1 MAAPIILISN
11 QRLKPGQFEAYKARY
26 AGAVQRFLAG
36 RPGTLAHAA
45 YLGEDQVVS
54 VVIAFA
60 DAEAMEVHMLGLG
73 SSPQKAQES
82 MDFVSVQIY
91 GAPTTVTIQAI
102 RGIVGEGVPLTIRPQ
117 VIDGYIRSAPLA
129 G

>member
-1 MAAPIILISN
+1 MAAPLILISN
-11 QRLKPGQFEAYKARY
+11 QRLKPGQFEAYKTRY
-26 AGAVQRFLAG
+26 AAAVQRFLAG

-54 VVIAFA
+54 VVMAFA
-60 DAEAMEVHMLGLG
+60 DAEAMEVHILGLG
-73 SSPQKAQES
+73 TSPQKAQET

-91 GAPTTVTIQAI
+91 GAPSSATIHAI
-102 RGIVGEGVPLTIRPQ
+102 HGIVGEGVPLTIRPE

-129 G
+129 R

>member
-1 MAAPIILISN
+1 MTAPIVLISN
-11 QRLKPGQFEAYKARY
+11 QRLKPGQFEVYKTRH

-54 VVIAFA
+54 VVMAFA

-82 MDFVSVQIY
+82 MDFVSVEIY
-91 GAPTTVTIQAI
+91 GAPSAATIQAI
-102 RGIVGEGVPLTIRPQ
+102 RGILGEGVPVTIRSR
-117 VIDGYIRSAPLA
+117 VIDGYIRTAAAPE
-129 G
+129 

>member
-1 MAAPIILISN
+1 MTAPLILISN
-11 QRLKPGQFEAYKARY
+11 QRLKPGQFEPYKTRY
-26 AGAVQRFLAG
+26 AGAVQRFIAG

-54 VVIAFA
+54 VVMVFA

-82 MDFVSVQIY
+82 MDFVSVEIY
-91 GAPTTVTIQAI
+91 GAPTTATTRAI
-102 RGIVGEGVPLTIRPQ
+102 RGILGEGVPLTIRSQ
-117 VIDGYIRSAPLA
+117 VIDGYIRSAPAA